1 MRSISSPALD
11 EPSIK
16 RLVRGATLG
25 TAEGADANERLLQRG
40 AAGETDERLTP
51 EVVLVVILGPDR
63 QDCRSSPFPSLVRHV
78 GINPRHETPLI
89 DPQREMND
97 PVVAAVIF
105 VEQPEGL
112 CGLTNRSTST
122 CVISASTVD
131 REGTTSN
138 EATPCF
144 PQRGRHSDDPGTNL
158 AGPRDG

>member
-63 QDCRSSPFPSLVRHV
+63 QDCRSSPFP
-78 GINPRHETPLI
+78 PW
-89 DPQREMND
+89 
-97 PVVAAVIF
+97 F
-105 VEQPEGL
+105 VM
-112 CGLTNRSTST
+112 
-122 CVISASTVD
+122 
-131 REGTTSN
+131 
-138 EATPCF
+138 
-144 PQRGRHSDDPGTNL
+144 
-158 AGPRDG
+158 